1 MFMFNNAISALGL
14 IEIILQGRK
23 YTWSNMQPNPLL
35 QKLDWVF
42 TSSAWNISYP
52 NTATKGL
59 EMTPSDHCPCIISVS
74 TKIPRPKI
82 FRFENY
88 WLELQDFQ
96 ELLNQAWLPPVLQ
109 ADSAKIITAK
119 FKRLRRVLR
128 EKQATMSSIKTLIAN
143 IKLLIQFLE
152 TMEEYIDLSLPE

>member
-1 MFMFNNAISALGL
+1 
-14 IEIILQGRK
+14 
-23 YTWSNMQPNPLL
+23 MQPNPLL

-128 EKQATMSSIKTLIAN
+128 EKQATMTSVTHQVFA
-143 IKLLIQFLE
+143 
-152 TMEEYIDLSLPE
+152 TH